1 MLLMINHQTSYGYDF
16 PVQGRIQYLR
26 MTPRTRH
33 HQQVLDWQVSAGGD
47 LVHQTDGFGNVLSC
61 LTLNQPHQTL
71 LIQAQGRIRI
81 DAQADYVRD
90 EQLNPLLFQAPS
102 ELTHADDA
110 LWDFAHTA
118 LKRCD
123 RAGLVALAGAIL
135 EHMPYTPQSTAVGDS
150 ASQTF
155 ALGRGVCQ
163 DHTPVKL
170 ACARARGLPARY
182 VSGYLYTDSDEHL
195 ASHAWAEVYLEGK
208 WYCFDVS
215 NQLFSPVQHVQVA
228 VGRDYLDAA
237 PSRGMRQ
244 GGGEETMQA
253 TVQVRCESAASVG

>member
-1 MLLMINHQTSYGYDF
+1 MGYEGIGLVLTAGNSDGF
-16 PVQGRIQYLR
+16 
-26 MTPRTRH
+26 TRH

-123 RAGLVALAGAIL
+123 RAGLVALAGAIEDGTNGFPWWWL
-135 EHMPYTPQSTAVGDS
+135 LLLLIPVIGWLVILIFNCQ
-150 ASQTF
+150 
-155 ALGRGVCQ
+155 RG
-163 DHTPVKL
+163 T
-170 ACARARGLPARY
+170 
-182 VSGYLYTDSDEHL
+182 
-195 ASHAWAEVYLEGK
+195 EGNNRFGPDPK
-208 WYCFDVS
+208 P
-215 NQLFSPVQHVQVA
+215 FS
-228 VGRDYLDAA
+228 Y
-237 PSRGMRQ
+237 
-244 GGGEETMQA
+244 
-253 TVQVRCESAASVG
+253 